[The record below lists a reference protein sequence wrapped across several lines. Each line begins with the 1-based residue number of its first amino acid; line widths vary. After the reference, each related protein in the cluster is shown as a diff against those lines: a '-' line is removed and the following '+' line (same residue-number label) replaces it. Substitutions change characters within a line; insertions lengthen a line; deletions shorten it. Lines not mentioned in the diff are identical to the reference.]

1 MHILHPSFIGNPID
15 WHITQEF
22 NLMKLLGK
30 GSFGQVVEAESKA
43 LNHKVAVKRIETA
56 YVDLVDAKRVLR
68 EMTILSSVQHK
79 SIVAYK
85 G

>member
-1 MHILHPSFIGNPID
+1 MLVGNPID
-15 WHITQEF
+15 WRHIDQEF
-22 NLMKLLGK
+22 DVVKLLGK

-43 LNHKVAVKRIETA
+43 LRSKVAVKRLETT

-68 EMTILSSVQHK
+68 ELTILSSIDHK
-79 SIVAYK
+79 NIIGYK